1 MRPLRQAAQIPGGAG
16 TPTANSKHK
25 KGKGRTGQSAHASA
39 ASCGDELWELA
50 RAATALRARSPGLP
64 ELAEAT
70 AALQDLAIGVAGP
83 GAAESRLAEL
93 GALQA
98 GLDPGIRVM
107 ADGPYLVTG
116 AHTLVDWLGQPVS
129 VRPQL
134 ALCRC
139 GGSKIK
145 PLCDGSHAAI
155 GFTGAK
161 DPGRVPDRRDT
172 YPGQQVTIFDN
183 RGTCQHSGYC
193 TGRLAAVFRQG
204 QEPFVAPAAGGW
216 MRSSARYAI
225 ARAGHSATVSTA
237 RKPAARPTGTA
248 RVSQ

>member
-1 MRPLRQAAQIPGGAG
+1 MGQRRAPAAAGRPDPWWGLNPHRKQQAQ
-16 TPTANSKHK
+16 

-70 AALQDLAIGVAGP
+70 AALQDLAIGAAGP

-161 DPGRVPDRRDT
+161 TPAGSLTGATPTPGSR
-172 YPGQQVTIFDN
+172 
-183 RGTCQHSGYC
+183 
-193 TGRLAAVFRQG
+193 
-204 QEPFVAPAAGGW
+204 
-216 MRSSARYAI
+216 
-225 ARAGHSATVSTA
+225 
-237 RKPAARPTGTA
+237 
-248 RVSQ
+248 